1 MAANY
6 TKYHDDVVMNQSWY
20 YSNCYDVLEVR
31 PDLIEILERDG
42 DDKCCI
48 FRKILQFKN
57 YLLLSEEKKFTAE
70 IPSHREA
77 TLLEDLSKSCYF
89 KVKRRRKI
97 TKPLKSEF
105 MDEIMF
111 LVTAFK

>member
-6 TKYHDDVVMNQSWY
+6 TKCNDGVIINQSWHF
-20 YSNCYDVLEVR
+20 SNRYDVWEVR
-31 PDLIEILERDG
+31 PNLIEILERHG
-42 DDKCCI
+42 DNKYCF

-57 YLLLSEEKKFTAE
+57 WLLLSEENKFTAE
-70 IPSHREA
+70 IPSHPKA
-77 TLLEDLSKSCYF
+77 TLLEDLSKSCYL

-97 TKPLKSEF
+97 TEPLKSEF

-111 LVTAFK
+111 LVTVFK

>member
-6 TKYHDDVVMNQSWY
+6 TEYDDDVVMNQSWH
-20 YSNCYDVLEVR
+20 YSNCCDVLEVR
-31 PDLIEILERDG
+31 PDLIEILERHG
-42 DDKCCI
+42 HDKCCI